1 MSIQTILVHLAVDD
15 DSNNRLRTAISV
27 AKTLDAHL
35 ICLYIAAAV
44 HLPAGAAGRG
54 ASAAYLAEAHQVGR
68 ERLDGIKLEAETTCK
83 EAGISWEWVASDTDH
98 FDGLMEHVHRA
109 DLTVLTQVQFDHIE
123 DRLMFQ
129 LPEHVIR
136 EAGGPVLIL
145 PKGMVPPNIFNP
157 RHSLIAWRFS
167 REAIRAVRDTLSILK
182 RSKKVTLMALDPEGE
197 PHCAPELA
205 LSYLSRHGIQAD
217 LVYKPDAKLIGEEI
231 LDTAHNIGADRII
244 MGAYGRSA
252 FREVLFTGPSR
263 YVLGHTDIP
272 VYMSH

>member
-1 MSIQTILVHLAVDD
+1 MAIKTILVHLAVDE
-15 DSNNRLRTAISV
+15 DSVNRLATGISL
-27 AKTLDAHL
+27 AKALDAHL
-35 ICLYIAAAV
+35 LCLYIAAAV

-68 ERLDGIKLEAETTCK
+68 ERLDGIRQETEETCK
-83 EAGISWEWVASDTDH
+83 TAGVSWEWVASDTDH

-109 DLTVLTQVQFDHIE
+109 DLTVLTQVQFDHLE

-129 LPEHVIR
+129 LPENVIR

-145 PKGMVPPNIFNP
+145 PKGMVPPNIFSP
-157 RHSLIAWRFS
+157 KHTLVAWRYS
-167 REAIRAVRDTLSILK
+167 KEAIRAVRDTLPILK
-182 RSKKVTLMALDPEGE
+182 RSEKVTLMALDPEGE
-197 PHCAPELA
+197 PHCAPDLA
-205 LSYLSRHGIQAD
+205 LAYLSRHGIQAD
-217 LVYKPDAKLIGEEI
+217 LIYKPDAKLVGEEI
-231 LDTAHNIGADRII
+231 LDTAHAVGADRII

-263 YVLGHTDIP
+263 FVLGHTDIP